1 MVDPVSYSSIF
12 FNGFDAQHQND
23 NSSGDAF
30 QSELD
35 EVAVSE
41 TATTDPVSFGDYGNT
56 PTTSITTSMS
66 SVLWELELNDT
77 PKTFEDVQDELD
89 AASEALR
96 TEFLE
101 FSEMSLEERIRANIL
116 REKNITEE
124 DLAKLE
130 PDERAAIEEEIKQAI
145 LRALGVDYATNGED
159 GAASTA

>member
-1 MVDPVSYSSIF
+1 MVDPVLQSSIF

-23 NSSGDAF
+23 NSTGDAF

-41 TATTDPVSFGDYGNT
+41 TATTG
-56 PTTSITTSMS
+56 SMS
-66 SVLWELELNDT
+66 LGDDVYIGGVSAPKSVSAAFWQIEVNDA
-77 PKTFEDVQDELD
+77 PKTLEDVQDDLD

-101 FSEMSLEERIRANIL
+101 FSGMNFAERIRANIL
-116 REKNITEE
+116 KDKNLTEE

-145 LRALGVDYATNGED
+145 LRAMGVDNATNGED